1 MIIRIAVL
9 AALAAATPALAQ
21 STGSCQGSARSAER
35 ELTLNA
41 DRLSPSDRVQAEQ
54 RLSRSQG
61 LCFQDAPRA
70 TQDLEQLRRDMT
82 QQATRPPA
90 MPGTPPNPGR
100 PFGYD

>member
-1 MIIRIAVL
+1 MIMRIAAL
-9 AALAAATPALAQ
+9 LLFAAFPALAQ
-21 STGSCQGSARSAER
+21 STGSCQGSARSLER

-41 DRLSPSDRVQAEQ
+41 DRMAPSDRVLAEQ
-54 RLSRSQG
+54 RLSRSRG

-70 TQDLEQLRRDMT
+70 SQDLEQLRRDMV

-90 MPGTPPNPGR
+90 VPGTPPNPTR